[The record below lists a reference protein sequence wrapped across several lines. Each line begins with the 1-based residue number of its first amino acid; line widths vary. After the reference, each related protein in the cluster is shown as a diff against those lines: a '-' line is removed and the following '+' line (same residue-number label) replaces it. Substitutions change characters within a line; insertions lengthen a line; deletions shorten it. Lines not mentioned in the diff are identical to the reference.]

1 MKSAVET
8 LGPTRARMTVEV
20 PAEELKPSFDAAY
33 KEIAKQVNI
42 PGFRKG
48 KVPPAVIDRQ
58 IGRGAVVDQ
67 AVNDALPKLYVQA
80 LQDNDLLPIGQ
91 PDIEVTKFDD
101 DGGLE
106 FTATLDVRPEIKV
119 PAHDGLSVEVASA
132 VVTDEDVNE
141 QLEHLQGRFATYL
154 EVERAAADGDDLLLD
169 LTATQNGEP
178 IEGGEATNQPYV
190 VGSEM
195 GLDGMAEAVTGLK
208 AGEEAD
214 FTSVLVAGGM
224 AGEEVSIRVK
234 VNAVRERELPEIDDD
249 FAQLAS
255 EFDTV
260 TELREDIKTR
270 LQGGKRLEQAAEAR
284 DAVLEKLLE
293 QVEIPLPEELV
304 DAELAGRKQELEQQ
318 IAMAGMT
325 LEQFL
330 DDQEQTVDEFEAE
343 LEKRVRDSIASQFL
357 LDQLVKDGEI
367 EVSQEE
373 LSQHLMRR
381 SQQSG
386 QNPQEFIQHM
396 IEHNHLPDMAAEVAR
411 GKALASVVEAA
422 QVKDAEG
429 NPVDLANLKSDG
441 SIGEPEDAEAPES
454 DADSTDA

>member
-8 LGPTRARMTVEV
+8 LGPTRAKMTVEV

-169 LTATQNGEP
+169 LTATQNGES

-224 AGEEVSIRVK
+224 AGEEVSIHVK
-234 VNAVRERELPEIDDD
+234 VNAVRERELPEVDDD

-260 TELREDIKTR
+260 AELREDIKTR

-293 QVEIPLPEELV
+293 QVEIPLPEDLV
-304 DAELAGRKQELEQQ
+304 AAELNGRKQELEQQ

-330 DDQEQTVDEFEAE
+330 DDQEQTIDEFEAE
-343 LEKRVRDSIASQFL
+343 LEQRVRDSIASQFL

-411 GKALASVVEAA
+411 GKALAAVVEAA

-441 SIGEPEDAEAPES
+441 SIAEPEDQAAAES
-454 DADSTDA
+454 DAESTEA

>member
-1 MKSAVET
+1 
-8 LGPTRARMTVEV
+8 MTVEV

-169 LTATQNGEP
+169 LTATQNGES

-224 AGEEVSIRVK
+224 AGEEVSIHVK
-234 VNAVRERELPEIDDD
+234 VNAVRERELPEVDDD

-260 TELREDIKTR
+260 AELREDIKTR

-293 QVEIPLPEELV
+293 QVEIPLPEDLV
-304 DAELAGRKQELEQQ
+304 AAELNGRKQELEQQ

-330 DDQEQTVDEFEAE
+330 DDQEQTIDEFEAE
-343 LEKRVRDSIASQFL
+343 LEQRVRDSIASQFL

-411 GKALASVVEAA
+411 GKALAAVVEAA

-441 SIGEPEDAEAPES
+441 SIAEPEDQAAAES
-454 DADSTDA
+454 DAESTEA